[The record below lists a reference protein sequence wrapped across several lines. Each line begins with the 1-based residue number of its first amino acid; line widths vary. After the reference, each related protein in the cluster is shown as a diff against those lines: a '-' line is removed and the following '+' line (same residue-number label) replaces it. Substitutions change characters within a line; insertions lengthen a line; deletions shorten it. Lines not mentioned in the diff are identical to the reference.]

1 MRILPLVDPTPEQL
15 AILAHRKPGTLL
27 LRGAA
32 GSGKTTTALLRLRQ
46 QTRMWLDRRE
56 RENISRPVRVLV
68 LTYNRTLEGYIA
80 ELARHQVVADAA
92 LDLTVSTLSKWAFG
106 MVRSTHGPIE
116 VLDAARYKSI
126 LSRLITRAGL
136 DVDWT
141 VNEVDYLMG
150 RYATKDLERYMVDE
164 RTGRGVAPRVDQALR
179 RKILDEVVY
188 PFQAHKV
195 SLSLWD
201 WNDVAI
207 EAANVAPTDLY
218 DVVIIDEAQDFS
230 ANQMRAVIAH
240 LADPH
245 SLTIVMDAA
254 QRIYPRS
261 FTWKEAGIVI
271 AETKKLTEN
280 HRNTKQ
286 VAAFARSLLDGVP
299 LGDDGTLPDLNAAK
313 GDGVKPVMLE
323 GKFSDQMTWVLDY
336 IATEVP
342 AGESVAFLQVRGG
355 RWFNYVRSAL
365 RGAGIDFCELT
376 REKDWPDGPEEVAL
390 VTFHSAKGLEFD
402 HVVMLGLNQ
411 QVTPHGPETGD
422 VALDDLR
429 KLVAMGI
436 GRARKSVVLGYKA
449 SDASTL
455 IGLFA
460 PETYERK
467 RL

>member
-1 MRILPLVDPTPEQL
+1 MRILGPVQPTAEQL

-56 RENISRPVRVLV
+56 REGIERPVRVLV

-80 ELARHQVVADAA
+80 ALARQQVADDDA
-92 LDLTVSTLSKWAFG
+92 LELTVSTFSKWALW
-106 MVRSTHGPIE
+106 MVRDEHGYLD
-116 VLDAARYKSI
+116 VLDSPGYKRV
-126 LSRLITRAGL
+126 LSALIGRVGL
-136 DVDWT
+136 DTDWA

-150 RYATKDLERYMVDE
+150 RYRTQDLERYMTDE
-164 RTGRGVAPRVDQALR
+164 RTGRGIAPRVEQPLR
-179 RKILDEVVY
+179 RRILDEIVY
-188 PFQAHKV
+188 RFQQLKASKR
-195 SLSLWD
+195 LWD
-201 WNDVAI
+201 WNDIAI
-207 EAANVAPTDLY
+207 EGADVARDKVY

-261 FTWKEAGIVI
+261 FTWKEAGIQV
-271 AETKKLTEN
+271 ADTKKLTEN
-280 HRNTKQ
+280 HRNTKEI
-286 VAAFARSLLDGVP
+286 AAFARSLLEGVP

-313 GDGVKPVMLE
+313 DTGTKPVMLE
-323 GKFSDQMTWVLDY
+323 GTFSDQTKWVLDY
-336 IATEVP
+336 ITNEVP
-342 AGESVAFLQVRGG
+342 DGESVAFLQVRGG
-355 RWFNYVRSAL
+355 QWFSYVRSSLNAS
-365 RGAGIDFCELT
+365 GIEYCELT
-376 REKDWPDGPEEVAL
+376 REKDWPQGPEEVAL

-402 HVVMLGLNQ
+402 HVIMLGLNQ

-422 VALDDLR
+422 GALDDLR

-460 PETYERK
+460 PDTYTRK
-467 RL
+467 QL